1 MDDNKRK
8 KEYLRKLESKKLK
21 KSQEY
26 KELSF
31 SAGVT
36 WVFALLFALSGY
48 SFITGKVT
56 VTPLILAAAFAVEG
70 LIPLILLH
78 RMRAALLKSKPIS
91 RGMRLSG
98 ILLLAFVV
106 TGNIFAAVAGFTLIK
121 KQRTLEYTMT
131 VYAAITTLCVIMVSG
146 LNLFKEYVANN
157 FMLGMGLL
165 AAFLVFYLLTL
176 LLIHLWE
183 RDGKVDKK
191 LLPIG
196 VLLIVSAISGNVF
209 ALIAG
214 MLIISHYRHQGED
227 RAIEWRDIW
236 ERLFRNKMAVMG
248 MLVVVFLLSL
258 SLSSVLTFDYG
269 VAIDNN
275 YDAILRPISMEY
287 PFGTDNYGRCVFTR
301 IVFGA
306 RISLIVG
313 MCVTVLPMVVGGI
326 LGAAAGFFG
335 KRTDNIIMRLL
346 DVQYAVPDMLL
357 AIAIIAAFGANTVN
371 LILAL
376 SIGSV
381 AVYARTVRATV
392 LGLANAEFVEA
403 ARSCGARDWNIIFR
417 HIIPNSLA
425 PIIVRSTMGIGTAV
439 LSTSS
444 LSYLGLGVEPHI
456 PEWGN
461 ILKIGSQY
469 LETNPYLAIFPGLAI
484 ILLVL
489 AFNFFGDGLRDA
501 LDPKLK

>member
-70 LIPLILLH
+70 LIQLILLH

-91 RGMRLSG
+91 RAMRLSG

-131 VYAAITTLCVIMVSG
+131 VYAAITTLGVIMVSG

-165 AAFLVFYLLTL
+165 AAFLVFYLLAL

-191 LLPIG
+191 LLPVG

-287 PFGTDNYGRCVFTR
+287 QIGRAHV
-301 IVFGA
+301 
-306 RISLIVG
+306 
-313 MCVTVLPMVVGGI
+313 
-326 LGAAAGFFG
+326 
-335 KRTDNIIMRLL
+335 
-346 DVQYAVPDMLL
+346 
-357 AIAIIAAFGANTVN
+357 
-371 LILAL
+371 
-376 SIGSV
+376 
-381 AVYARTVRATV
+381 
-392 LGLANAEFVEA
+392 
-403 ARSCGARDWNIIFR
+403 
-417 HIIPNSLA
+417 
-425 PIIVRSTMGIGTAV
+425 
-439 LSTSS
+439 
-444 LSYLGLGVEPHI
+444 
-456 PEWGN
+456 
-461 ILKIGSQY
+461 
-469 LETNPYLAIFPGLAI
+469 
-484 ILLVL
+484 
-489 AFNFFGDGLRDA
+489 
-501 LDPKLK
+501 